1 MERTSTDSVYIHGS
15 DADEQ
20 RRLSLLNSFMNDGS
34 LRELDLRGGERILDV
49 GCGLGQFTRAMA
61 RAVGPE
67 AFVLGVERDDAQ
79 LDEARRQA
87 AADHE
92 ESLVEFRE
100 GDAHDLPLGEVEWE
114 SFDLVHAR
122 WILEHV
128 RDPLLVVRQMVRTVR
143 PGGRIVLEDDDHD
156 VLRLYPEPAGFWPVW
171 QAYMRSYDR
180 LGNDPFIGRR
190 LVSLLS
196 EAGARPHRN
205 TWVFFGSCA
214 GQENFAAIVENL
226 TGLLRGARQIVLSQ
240 RLIEP
245 EMFDEAVANLCK
257 WGARPDAA
265 LWFSICW
272 AEGIKPGTM

>member
-1 MERTSTDSVYIHGS
+1 MERTSSDSVYIHGS